1 MVPLLDLTRENKP
14 LLDEIRAAIDPLLV
28 SSQFILGKAVDDF
41 EAAAAQYFGVKPE
54 QAIAVSSGTDAQ
66 LLALMALE
74 DSAGDRVAAVSRY
87 APAELLDNRGVS
99 RSAAECITSPFTF
112 FATGGVIHRA
122 GMRIRFADIDPR
134 TFNID
139 PAKARAAVTDKT
151 AALMPVHLYGQS
163 ADMDALSALAK
174 EKNLVLIEDAAQ
186 AMGAK
191 FNGKPVAT
199 MGDMGEVSF
208 FPTKN
213 LGAFG
218 DAGMLI
224 VRNEKFVE
232 KARRIRVHGMKN
244 RYEHLEVGGNFRID
258 AIQAAILNVKLKYLN
273 QWHEMRRANAVQYRE
288 ALGALTLGERL
299 ILPYEDPRCYHIY
312 NQFIVRVPGKRDE
325 LKKFLDE
332 KQIGNMIYYP
342 TPLHLQPCFAYLGY
356 KKGDFPE
363 SEKACD
369 EVLALPI
376 HSHITADE
384 IDQVVAAIAA
394 FFR

>member
-28 SSQFILGKAVDDF
+28 SSQFILGKTVDDF

-54 QAIAVSSGTDAQ
+54 QALAVSSGTDAQ
-66 LLALMALE
+66 LLALMAITPDPL
-74 DSAGDRVAAVSRY
+74 AH
-87 APAELLDNRGVS
+87 ELIHGL
-99 RSAAECITSPFTF
+99 AECITSPFTF

-122 GMRIRFADIDPR
+122 GMRIRFADIDPH

-139 PAKARAAVTDKT
+139 PAKAREAVTEKT

-224 VRNEKFVE
+224 VHNEKFVE

-273 QWHEMRRANAVQYRE
+273 EWHEMRRANAVHYRK
-288 ALGALTLGERL
+288 ALSALHLGERL

-325 LKKFLDE
+325 LKKALDE

-342 TPLHLQPCFAYLGY
+342 TPLHLQPCFAYLGN

-369 EVLALPI
+369 EVLALPV
-376 HSHITADE
+376 HSHITSDE
-384 IDQVVAAIAA
+384 IDQVVTAIAA
-394 FFR
+394 YFHKNSP

>member
-14 LLDEIRAAIDPLLV
+14 LLDEIKAAMEPLLV
-28 SSQFILGKAVDDF
+28 GSQFILGKAVDDF
-41 EAAAAQYFGVKPE
+41 EAAAANYFGVKPE
-54 QAIAVSSGTDAQ
+54 QALAVSSGTDAQ
-66 LLALMALE
+66 LLALMAI
-74 DSAGDRVAAVSRY
+74 GDAATS
-87 APAELLDNRGVS
+87 APASDHTK
-99 RSAAECITSPFTF
+99 ECITSPFTF

-139 PAKARAAVTDKT
+139 PGKAAEAVNKNT
-151 AALMPVHLYGQS
+151 AAIMPVHLYGQS
-163 ADMDALSALAK
+163 CDMDSLLALAR

-191 FNGKPVAT
+191 HKNRPVAT

-224 VRNEKFVE
+224 VKNEKFAE

-258 AIQAAILNVKLKYLN
+258 ALQAAILQVKLKYLN
-273 QWHEMRRANAVQYRE
+273 SWHEMRRANAALYRE
-288 ALGALTLGERL
+288 LFAGAKLEEKI
-299 ILPYEDPRCYHIY
+299 ILPYEDPNCYHIY
-312 NQFIVRVPGKRDE
+312 NQFIIRVKNGKRDA
-325 LKKFLDE
+325 LKKYLDD

-342 TPLHLQPCFAYLGY
+342 TPLHLQPCFGYLGY

-363 SEKACD
+363 SERACD

-376 HSHITADE
+376 HSHITRDE
-384 IDQVVAAIAA
+384 IAQVAEGISGYFA
-394 FFR
+394 

>member
-1 MVPLLDLTRENKP
+1 MVPLLDLTRENNP
-14 LLDEIRAAIDPLLV
+14 LLDEIKAAIEPLL
-28 SSQFILGKAVDDF
+28 SGSQFILGKAVDDF
-41 EAAAAQYFGVKPE
+41 EAAAAAYFGVKPE

-66 LLALMALE
+66 LLALMVLE
-74 DSAGDRVAAVSRY
+74 DTMLSTTSADKRT
-87 APAELLDNRGVS
+87 
-99 RSAAECITSPFTF
+99 ECVTSPFTF
-112 FATGGVIHRA
+112 FATAGVIHRA

-139 PAKARAAVTDKT
+139 PLKAREAVTNNTK
-151 AALMPVHLYGQS
+151 ALMPVHLYGQS
-163 ADMDALSALAK
+163 ADMDSLTTLAQ

-191 FNGKPVAT
+191 YKNKPVAAI
-199 MGDMGEVSF
+199 GDMGEVSF

-232 KARRIRVHGMKN
+232 KARRVRVHGMKN

-258 AIQAAILNVKLKYLN
+258 AIQAAVLSVKLKHLN
-273 QWHEMRRANAVQYRE
+273 TWHEMRRANAALYRKLF
-288 ALGALTLGERL
+288 ASLDLAGRI
-299 ILPYEDPRCYHIY
+299 ILPYEDANAYHIY
-312 NQFIVRVPGKRDE
+312 NQFIIRVPSANGGADQRDA
-325 LKKFLDE
+325 LKKFLDD

-356 KKGDFPE
+356 KNGDFPE
-363 SEKACD
+363 SEKACN

-376 HSHITADE
+376 HSHITHDE
-384 IDQVVAAIAA
+384 ITQVVEAIAE
-394 FFR
+394 FLKSGK

>member
-14 LLDEIRAAIDPLLV
+14 LLDEIKAAMEPLLV
-28 SSQFILGKAVDDF
+28 GSQFILGKAVDDF
-41 EAAAAQYFGVKPE
+41 EAAAAQYFGVKPAE
-54 QAIAVSSGTDAQ
+54 ALAVSSGTDAQ
-66 LLALMALE
+66 LLGLMAGE
-74 DSAGDRVAAVSRY
+74 FKAG
-87 APAELLDNRGVS
+87 
-99 RSAAECITSPFTF
+99 AECVTSPFTF
-112 FATGGVIHRA
+112 FATAGVIHRA
-122 GMRIRFADIDPR
+122 GMKTRFADIDPK

-139 PAKARAAVTDKT
+139 PVKAAEAVTSNT
-151 AALMPVHLYGQS
+151 TALMPVHLYGQ
-163 ADMDALSALAK
+163 ACDMDPLIALAK
-174 EKNLVLIEDAAQ
+174 DKNLLLIEDAAQ

-191 FNGKPVAT
+191 HKGRPVAT

-224 VRNEKFVE
+224 VKNEKYLE

-258 AIQAAILNVKLKYLN
+258 ALQAAILQVKLKHLN
-273 QWHEMRRANAVQYRE
+273 SWHEMRRANAAEYRK
-288 ALGALTLGERL
+288 LFGALNLSGKIT
-299 ILPYEDPRCYHIY
+299 LPYEDPNCYHIY
-312 NQFIVRVPGKRDE
+312 NQFIIRVPGQRDA
-325 LKKFLDE
+325 LKKHLDD

-342 TPLHLQPCFAYLGY
+342 TPLHLQPCFDYLGY

-376 HSHITADE
+376 HSHITHDE
-384 IDQVVAAIAA
+384 IAQVVEAIAA
-394 FFR
+394 FFK

>member
-14 LLDEIRAAIDPLLV
+14 LLEEIKAAMEPLLIG
-28 SSQFILGKAVDDF
+28 SQFILGKAVDDF
-41 EAAAAQYFGVKPE
+41 EAAAAKYFGVKPE
-54 QAIAVSSGTDAQ
+54 QALAVSSGTDAQ
-66 LLALMALE
+66 LLALMALN
-74 DSAGDRVAAVSRY
+74 GG
-87 APAELLDNRGVS
+87 LDMPRLSSSSEGAYRDTAS
-99 RSAAECITSPFTF
+99 TRPPGECVTSPFTF
-112 FATGGVIHRA
+112 FATAGVIHRA
-122 GMRIRFADIDPR
+122 GMRTVFADIDPK

-139 PAKARAAVTDKT
+139 PVKAAEAVTPNT
-151 AALMPVHLYGQS
+151 TALMPVHLYGQ
-163 ADMDALSALAK
+163 ACDMDALLTLAK
-174 EKNLVLIEDAAQ
+174 DKNLLLIEDAAQ

-191 FNGKPVAT
+191 HKGRPVAT

-224 VRNEKFVE
+224 VKNEKYVE

-258 AIQAAILNVKLKYLN
+258 AIQAAILQVKLKHLN
-273 QWHEMRRANAVQYRE
+273 SWHEMRRANAALYRE
-288 ALGALTLGERL
+288 LFGKLNLAEKI
-299 ILPYEDPRCYHIY
+299 ILPYEDPNCYHIY
-312 NQFIVRVPGKRDE
+312 NQFIIRVTNGKRDA
-325 LKKFLDE
+325 LKKYLDE

-356 KKGDFPE
+356 KKGDFPH
-363 SEKACD
+363 SEKACE

-376 HSHITADE
+376 HSHITQDE
-384 IDQVVAAIAA
+384 IAQVVEAIGV
-394 FFR
+394 FFQ

>member
-1 MVPLLDLTRENKP
+1 LVPLLDLTRENKP
-14 LLDEIRAAIDPLLV
+14 LLDEIKAAMEPLLV
-28 SSQFILGKAVDDF
+28 GSQFILGKAVDDF
-41 EAAAAQYFGVKPE
+41 EAAAAEYFGVKPA
-54 QAIAVSSGTDAQ
+54 QALAVSSGTDAQ
-66 LLALMALE
+66 LLALMALPQ
-74 DSAGDRVAAVSRY
+74 AG
-87 APAELLDNRGVS
+87 G
-99 RSAAECITSPFTF
+99 ECITSPFTF
-112 FATGGVIHRA
+112 FATAGVIHRA
-122 GMRIRFADIDPR
+122 GMKIRFADIDPK

-139 PAKARAAVTDKT
+139 PAKAAAAINKDTR
-151 AALMPVHLYGQS
+151 ALMPVHLYGQS
-163 ADMDALSALAK
+163 CDMDALQKIAADHK
-174 EKNLVLIEDAAQ
+174 LVLVEDAAQ

-191 FNGKPVAT
+191 HKNRPVAT

-224 VRNEKFVE
+224 VRNEEYVE
-232 KARRIRVHGMKN
+232 RARRIRVHGMKN

-258 AIQAAILNVKLKYLN
+258 ALQAAILQVKLKHLN
-273 QWHEMRRANAVQYRE
+273 SWHEMRRANAALYRKL
-288 ALGALTLGERL
+288 LGALSLGEK
-299 ILPYEDPRCYHIY
+299 IVLPYEDPNCYHIY
-312 NQFIVRVPGKRDE
+312 NQFIIRVTNGKRDP
-325 LKKFLDE
+325 LKKHLDD

-363 SEKACD
+363 SERACD

-376 HSHITADE
+376 HSHITKEE
-384 IDQVVAAIAA
+384 ITQVVESIAD

>member
-1 MVPLLDLTRENKP
+1 MEPLL
-14 LLDEIRAAIDPLLV
+14 IG
-28 SSQFILGKAVDDF
+28 SQFILGRAVDDF
-41 EAAAAQYFGVKPE
+41 EAAAANYFGVKPE
-54 QAIAVSSGTDAQ
+54 QALAVSSGTDAQ
-66 LLALMALE
+66 LLALMAIDDVMVRQAHHDVTL
-74 DSAGDRVAAVSRY
+74 SKSKGD
-87 APAELLDNRGVS
+87 LK
-99 RSAAECITSPFTF
+99 ECITSPFTF

-122 GMRIRFADIDPR
+122 GMRIRFADIDPK

-139 PAKARAAVTDKT
+139 PKKAAEAVNKNT
-151 AALMPVHLYGQS
+151 AAIMPVHLYGQ
-163 ADMDALSALAK
+163 ACDMDPLLALAQ

-191 FNGKPVAT
+191 HKNRPVAT

-224 VRNEKFVE
+224 VKNEKFVE

-258 AIQAAILNVKLKYLN
+258 AIQAAILQVKLKHLN
-273 QWHEMRRANAVQYRE
+273 SWHEMRRANAAYYRE
-288 ALGALTLGERL
+288 LFAGLKLEGKI
-299 ILPYEDPRCYHIY
+299 ILPYEDPNCYHIY
-312 NQFIVRVPGKRDE
+312 NQFIIRVKDGKRDA
-325 LKKFLDE
+325 LKKHLDDQ
-332 KQIGNMIYYP
+332 QIGNMIYYP
-342 TPLHLQPCFAYLGY
+342 TPLHLQPCFSYLGY

-363 SEKACD
+363 SENACD

-376 HSHITADE
+376 HSHITRDE
-384 IDQVVAAIAA
+384 IVQVVEGVGA
-394 FFR
+394 FFK

>member
-1 MVPLLDLTRENKP
+1 MVPLLDLTRENRP
-14 LLDEIRAAIDPLLV
+14 LLDEIKAAMEPLLV
-28 SSQFILGKAVDDF
+28 GSQFILGKAVDDF
-41 EAAAAQYFGVKPE
+41 EAAAAKYFGVKPE
-54 QAIAVSSGTDAQ
+54 QALAVSSGTDAQ
-66 LLALMALE
+66 LLALMALTPDPSPQVE
-74 DSAGDRVAAVSRY
+74 
-87 APAELLDNRGVS
+87 RG
-99 RSAAECITSPFTF
+99 AKAECVTSPFTF

-122 GMRIRFADIDPR
+122 GMKIRFADIDPK

-139 PAKARAAVTDKT
+139 PVKAAEAVTANT
-151 AALMPVHLYGQS
+151 TALMPVHLYGQ
-163 ADMDALSALAK
+163 ACDMDALMALAK
-174 EKNLVLIEDAAQ
+174 DKNLLLIEDAAQ

-191 FNGKPVAT
+191 HKGRPVAT

-224 VRNEKFVE
+224 VKNEKYIE

-258 AIQAAILNVKLKYLN
+258 ALQAAILHVKLKHLDS
-273 QWHEMRRANAVQYRE
+273 WHEMRRKNAAHYRSLFAGLNLAE
-288 ALGALTLGERL
+288 KI
-299 ILPYEDPRCYHIY
+299 ILPYEDPNCYHIY
-312 NQFIVRVPGKRDE
+312 NQFIIRVQNGKRDA
-325 LKKFLDE
+325 LKKHLDD
-332 KQIGNMIYYP
+332 KQIGNMVYYP
-342 TPLHLQPCFAYLGY
+342 TPLHLQPCFDYLGY

-376 HSHITADE
+376 HSHITHDE
-384 IDQVVAAIAA
+384 IAQVVEAIGA
-394 FFR
+394 FFK

>member
-1 MVPLLDLTRENKP
+1 ME
-14 LLDEIRAAIDPLLV
+14 PLLV
-28 SSQFILGKAVDDF
+28 GSQFILGKAVDDF
-41 EAAAAQYFGVKPE
+41 EAAAAKYFGVAPE
-54 QAIAVSSGTDAQ
+54 QALAVSSGTDAQ
-66 LLALMALE
+66 LLALMTM
-74 DSAGDRVAAVSRY
+74 GDAATSEPSSDR
-87 APAELLDNRGVS
+87 AK
-99 RSAAECITSPFTF
+99 ECITSPFTF

-122 GMRIRFADIDPR
+122 GMRIRFADIDPK

-139 PAKARAAVTDKT
+139 PKKAAEVVNPNT

-163 ADMDALSALAK
+163 CDMDSLLALAK
-174 EKNLVLIEDAAQ
+174 EKNILLIEDAAQ

-191 FNGKPVAT
+191 YKNRPVAT

-224 VRNEKFVE
+224 VKNEKFVE

-258 AIQAAILNVKLKYLN
+258 AIQAAILQVKLKHLN
-273 QWHEMRRANAVQYRE
+273 SWHEMRRANAAYYRE
-288 ALGALTLGERL
+288 LFGGLNLEGKI
-299 ILPYEDPRCYHIY
+299 ILPYEDPNCYHIY
-312 NQFIVRVPGKRDE
+312 NQFIIRVREGKRDA
-325 LKKFLDE
+325 LKKHLDDR
-332 KQIGNMIYYP
+332 QIGNMIYYP
-342 TPLHLQPCFAYLGY
+342 SPLHLQPCFAYLGY

-376 HSHITADE
+376 HSHITRDE
-384 IDQVVAAIAA
+384 IAQVVEGIRG
-394 FFR
+394 FPPWS

>member
-66 LLALMALE
+66 LLALMAANPDLL
-74 DSAGDRVAAVSRY
+74 AH
-87 APAELLDNRGVS
+87 ELIHGLTNR
-99 RSAAECITSPFTF
+99 AECITSPFTF

-139 PAKARAAVTDKT
+139 PVKAREAVTKNT

-218 DAGMLI
+218 DAGMFI
-224 VRNEKFVE
+224 VRNEKYVE

-258 AIQAAILNVKLKYLN
+258 AIQAAILNVKLKHLN
-273 QWHEMRRANAVQYRE
+273 EWHEMRRANAVHYRK
-288 ALGALTLGERL
+288 ALGALNLGERL

-312 NQFIVRVPGKRDE
+312 NQFIVRVPGKRDN

-332 KQIGNMIYYP
+332 KQIGNMVYYP

-376 HSHITADE
+376 HSHITSDE
-384 IDQVVAAIAA
+384 IDQVVAAMAA
-394 FFR
+394 FFHD

>member
-28 SSQFILGKAVDDF
+28 NSQFILGKAVDDF

-66 LLALMALE
+66 LLALMAMS
-74 DSAGDRVAAVSRY
+74 DAGASTPLSDRAH
-87 APAELLDNRGVS
+87 E
-99 RSAAECITSPFTF
+99 ECITSPFTF

-139 PAKARAAVTDKT
+139 PEKARAAVTEKT
-151 AALMPVHLYGQS
+151 TALMPVHLYGQS
-163 ADMDALSALAK
+163 ADMDLLATLAK

-224 VRNEKFVE
+224 VRNEKYVE

-258 AIQAAILNVKLKYLN
+258 AIQAAILRVKLKHLN
-273 QWHEMRRANAVQYRE
+273 EWHEMRRANAVHYRK
-288 ALGALTLGERL
+288 ALGALNLGERM

-325 LKKFLDE
+325 LKKYLDE

-384 IDQVVAAIAA
+384 IDQVVAAVASY
-394 FFR
+394 FR

>member
-14 LLDEIRAAIDPLLV
+14 LLDEIKAAMEPLLV
-28 SSQFILGKAVDDF
+28 GSQFILGKAVDDF
-41 EAAAAQYFGVKPE
+41 EAAAAQYFGVKPAE
-54 QAIAVSSGTDAQ
+54 ALAVSSGTDAQ
-66 LLALMALE
+66 LLGLMAAADRPLPT
-74 DSAGDRVAAVSRY
+74 SPKSGQGDI
-87 APAELLDNRGVS
+87 P
-99 RSAAECITSPFTF
+99 ECVTSPFTF
-112 FATGGVIHRA
+112 FATAGVIHRA
-122 GMRIRFADIDPR
+122 GMKTRFADIDPR

-139 PAKARAAVTDKT
+139 PVKAAEAVTKNT
-151 AALMPVHLYGQS
+151 TALMPVHLYGQ
-163 ADMDALSALAK
+163 ACDMDPLIELAK
-174 EKNLVLIEDAAQ
+174 DKNLLLIEDAAQ

-191 FNGKPVAT
+191 HKGRPVAT

-224 VRNEKFVE
+224 VKNEKYLE

-258 AIQAAILNVKLKYLN
+258 AIQAAILQVKLKHLN
-273 QWHEMRRANAVQYRE
+273 SWHEMRRANAALYRE
-288 ALGALTLGERL
+288 LFGKLNLAEK
-299 ILPYEDPRCYHIY
+299 IVLPYEDPNCYHIY
-312 NQFIVRVPGKRDE
+312 NQFIIRVPGQRDA
-325 LKKFLDE
+325 LKKHLDE

-356 KKGDFPE
+356 KQGDFPE
-363 SEKACD
+363 SEKACE

-376 HSHITADE
+376 HSHITKDE
-384 IDQVVAAIAA
+384 IGQVVDAVAGY
-394 FFR
+394 FKSL